1 MEKSASME
9 SAGSSGSLNSEK
21 RARVFA
27 ALSDPTRVRL
37 AGLLACHDEL
47 SGTEL
52 AELLNISLA
61 LFCHHT
67 SKMTEAGLL
76 TRRKEGQTTYYSLNR
91 EALAQSVDPLLCD
104 LSRRA
109 KGSNA
114 KRSKVDGKRRLD
126 FTR

>member
-1 MEKSASME
+1 MKST
-9 SAGSSGSLNSEK
+9 GSTGSLNSEK

-37 AGLLACHDEL
+37 ADLLSCHDEL
-47 SGTEL
+47 SGTGL
-52 AELLNISLA
+52 AEELKISLA

-91 EALAQSVDPLLCD
+91 EVLAQSVDPLLCK
-104 LSRRA
+104 LSEKSKPLKTAGRR
-109 KGSNA
+109 
-114 KRSKVDGKRRLD
+114 
-126 FTR
+126 